1 MESKKNKK
9 GKTLNTKK
17 SSKNKKN
24 LKENIKEIGYLAS
37 DEGDKK
43 PDNSKNCLPKI
54 ETYSEKIQAEVDT
67 VIKMIELKRKQKAT
81 NNLFIVE
88 KEKIPDKLSENSFN
102 IYTAKK
108 ENELFS
114 MISLEKDFEKL
125 DKNELEKRKKEN
137 DMLRKQFKELIEPM
151 KKEII
156 NIENLR
162 KIEDEMLKK
171 KRERED
177 LDISNKRDKLDN
189 DIRRANS
196 RMFKEFK
203 YVIKNVAL
211 IRKIEDESLNK

>member
-1 MESKKNKK
+1 
-9 GKTLNTKK
+9 
-17 SSKNKKN
+17 
-24 LKENIKEIGYLAS
+24 
-37 DEGDKK
+37 
-43 PDNSKNCLPKI
+43 
-54 ETYSEKIQAEVDT
+54 
-67 VIKMIELKRKQKAT
+67 MIELKRKQKAT

-177 LDISNKRDKLDN
+177 FDISNKRDKLDN
-189 DIRRANS
+189 DIRRVNS

-211 IRKIEDESLNK
+211 IRKMEDESLNK

>member
-1 MESKKNKK
+1 
-9 GKTLNTKK
+9 
-17 SSKNKKN
+17 
-24 LKENIKEIGYLAS
+24 
-37 DEGDKK
+37 
-43 PDNSKNCLPKI
+43 
-54 ETYSEKIQAEVDT
+54 
-67 VIKMIELKRKQKAT
+67 MIELKRKQKAT
-81 NNLFIVE
+81 NNFFIIE

-162 KIEDEMLKK
+162 KIEEEMLKK

-177 LDISNKRDKLDN
+177 FDISNKRDKLDN
-189 DIRRANS
+189 DIRRVNS

-211 IRKIEDESLNK
+211 IRKMEDESLNK